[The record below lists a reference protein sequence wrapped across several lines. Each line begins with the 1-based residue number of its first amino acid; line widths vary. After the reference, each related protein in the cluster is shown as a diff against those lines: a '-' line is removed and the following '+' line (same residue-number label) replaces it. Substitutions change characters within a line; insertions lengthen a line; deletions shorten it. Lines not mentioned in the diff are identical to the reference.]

1 MSVTHQTL
9 DISQVIPAPLDTVWA
24 AFQDTTSRSVWSVPK
39 GDDLVYSKDDF
50 RPGGRASYRCG
61 PSGDLNVAG
70 EIEYIQII
78 PHELVVHTDT
88 VSTGGALLATALVT
102 WTFEPH
108 DDGALVTIVDQVASF
123 VGQDMIDGHRNG
135 HTIAL
140 AQLAEFL
147 KS

>member
-88 VSTGGALLATALVT
+88 VSTGALSSRPHWSPGLSNLTTTAPWSPSST
-102 WTFEPH
+102 KSPH
-108 DDGALVTIVDQVASF
+108 SWVKT
-123 VGQDMIDGHRNG
+123 
-135 HTIAL
+135 
-140 AQLAEFL
+140 
-147 KS
+147 